1 MATRVF
7 GPGVE
12 PGGMDLD
19 DNHDEVQCPACKGK
33 AIARYWEACEG
44 GAINAYNNIHCTV
57 CGHFEGD
64 TGEGDEYDHLFES
77 CHDEDFAALR
87 AEIEAVNDS
96 PDVENLVRHDLA
108 FHRGIVECSGNAY
121 LAGLIESLSNHTV
134 RARVW
139 RGLTQADAV
148 ERTLAEHTA
157 ILDALESGDA
167 ELAAALTTVHI
178 SGVEKWL
185 RDASQLP

>member
-19 DNHDEVQCPACKGK
+19 DNHNEVQCPACKGK

-64 TGEGDEYDHLFES
+64 TGEGDKYDHLFES
-77 CHDEDFAALR
+77 YHDENFAALR
-87 AEIEAVNDS
+87 AEIEAEQEAEDR
-96 PDVENLVRHDLA
+96 EFALA
-108 FHRGIVECSGNAY
+108 SLDWLTMSDFRAFAAGI
-121 LAGLIESLSNHTV
+121 
-134 RARVW
+134 R
-139 RGLTQADAV
+139 QAA
-148 ERTLAEHTA
+148 
-157 ILDALESGDA
+157 
-167 ELAAALTTVHI
+167 
-178 SGVEKWL
+178 
-185 RDASQLP
+185 

>member
-1 MATRVF
+1 MATRVL
-7 GPGVE
+7 GLGVE

-33 AIARYWEACEG
+33 AIACYWETCEG

-87 AEIEAVNDS
+87 AEIEAEQEAEDR
-96 PDVENLVRHDLA
+96 EFALA
-108 FHRGIVECSGNAY
+108 SLDWLTMSDFRAFAAGI
-121 LAGLIESLSNHTV
+121 
-134 RARVW
+134 R
-139 RGLTQADAV
+139 QAA
-148 ERTLAEHTA
+148 
-157 ILDALESGDA
+157 
-167 ELAAALTTVHI
+167 
-178 SGVEKWL
+178 
-185 RDASQLP
+185 